1 MAGLLLQRGVSGIAG
16 RGAGLILIFFL
27 YEFWTMSLAQFNLWI
42 AEIRNDRTRGASELA
57 RRALELLAEAARTV
71 PAADIIELRENL
83 LALADQ
89 LSTVRPSMTPISNLL
104 RRWREGLTPP
114 TDLNLASTR
123 CLAAEGA
130 ETLIA
135 ASRRAV
141 ADCAAHAAELLGPG
155 PTVLTHSLSST
166 VVEACRLL
174 KDTGLRMIITE
185 SRPLGEGRQL
195 AERFSAW
202 NVPVIYITDAQ
213 IGLFVGQADA
223 VLVGADSVLADG
235 AVVNKAGTYPLALAA
250 RDHGVPFYVCCESFK
265 QRGPDDPPP
274 ELEEMAPAEL
284 GLPDWPGVTVRNVY
298 FDLTPARLV
307 SAWIAETGVRWP
319 DVGP

>member
-1 MAGLLLQRGVSGIAG
+1 MNL
-16 RGAGLILIFFL
+16 
-27 YEFWTMSLAQFNLWI
+27 TQFNLWI
-42 AEIRNDRTRGASELA
+42 AEIRSDRTRGASELA
-57 RRALELLAEAARTV
+57 RRALELLAEAARTL
-71 PAADIIELRENL
+71 PAVDGVELRERL
-83 LALADQ
+83 LALASQ
-89 LSTVRPSMTPISNLL
+89 LEAARPSMAPIQNLL
-104 RRWREGLTPP
+104 RRWRAGLTPP
-114 TDLNLASTR
+114 ADPNLASAR
-123 CLAAEGA
+123 RLAAERA

-135 ASRRAV
+135 GSRRAV

-174 KDTGLRMIITE
+174 KDAGLQMIVTE

-195 AERFSAW
+195 AERLSAW
-202 NVPVIYITDAQ
+202 KVPTIYITDAQ
-213 IGLFVGQADA
+213 MGLFVARADA

-250 RDHGVPFYVCCESFK
+250 RDQGVPFYVCCESFK
-265 QRGPDDPPP
+265 RRALDDPPP
-274 ELEEMAPAEL
+274 ALEEMAPAEL

-307 SAWIAETGVRWP
+307 SAWISEAGVRWP
-319 DVGP
+319 DAGP